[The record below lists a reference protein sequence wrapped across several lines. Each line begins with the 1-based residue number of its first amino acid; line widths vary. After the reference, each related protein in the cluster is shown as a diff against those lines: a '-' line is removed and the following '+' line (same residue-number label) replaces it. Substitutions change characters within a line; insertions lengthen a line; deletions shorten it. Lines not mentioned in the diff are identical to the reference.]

1 VVTRLPTWDEYASLP
16 HNCGAHSRCPDERYA
31 GTGQG
36 RFHFAGY
43 RKRRLLGPHRRRVHF
58 SASRLQ
64 FIRRTGAKQE
74 ELVAQQILVSLVDD
88 LDGSEADET
97 VQFALDGVTYEID
110 LSAENAEELRDAL
123 AQYIEH
129 ARRSGGRKRTSSRR
143 RAGGQAPARSSSAE
157 REQNQAIRAWA
168 RKNGYEISDRGRI
181 PSEVAEAY
189 RKAH

>member
-1 VVTRLPTWDEYASLP
+1 M
-16 HNCGAHSRCPDERYA
+16 
-31 GTGQG
+31 
-36 RFHFAGY
+36 
-43 RKRRLLGPHRRRVHF
+43 
-58 SASRLQ
+58 
-64 FIRRTGAKQE
+64 
-74 ELVAQQILVSLVDD
+74 AQQILVSLVDD

-110 LSAENAEELRDAL
+110 LSSENAEELRDAL

-129 ARRSGGRKRTSSRR
+129 ARRAGGRKRTSGRR
-143 RAGGQAPARSSSAE
+143 RNGQAPARSSSAE

-189 RKAH
+189 HKSR